1 MVEKKKKTLVEA
13 CTNKESKNKGM
24 RKEGEKG
31 EEKIKTDEKERKAL
45 NRKWAGRYKMCN

>member
-13 CTNKESKNKGM
+13 CTNNESKNKG
-24 RKEGEKG
+24 RRE

-45 NRKWAGRYKMCN
+45 NRKWAGRNKMCN